1 MAGDSDRVKPGGD
14 AAEANKECDAFEEE
28 VAALKHA
35 YEQYFLGFE
44 KKPPL
49 RQHEELKR
57 RLNQFRARPHRIVAV
72 KFRVGSLQQ
81 KFQTY
86 ERLWERTLKEIENGT
101 YKRDVLRAQK
111 RAKAVEPRRKSGP
124 DVLEA
129 DGDSLEA
136 AMAAAAAA
144 VEQRTAPQLPKVPP
158 LAGLPPVGLPKVAPV
173 TGGLPPVPPL
183 GGLPKVSPASGSFP
197 AVAPVGGLPKVPP
210 ASGSFP
216 AVPPI
221 GGLPKVSPVSGSFPA
236 VAPVG
241 GLPKVPPASGSFP
254 AVAPP
259 AGLPK
264 LPPVGGLP
272 KVPQAAPPRPAAA
285 AAPGGGSEL
294 SDAKMRAVYDAYVS
308 AKRQGGEDTSKMS
321 YESVAQ
327 SLRKQVPEILAKT
340 KAKSVE
346 FKVVVKDGKAQL
358 KAVPKE

>member
-49 RQHEELKR
+49 RQHEELKK
-57 RLNQFRARPHRIVAV
+57 RLNHFRARPHRLVAV

-111 RAKAVEPRRKSGP
+111 KAKAAEPRRKAGP
-124 DVLEA
+124 DVLQA

-136 AMAAAAAA
+136 ALAAAAAA
-144 VEQRTAPQLPKVPP
+144 VEQRTPPQLPKIPS
-158 LAGLPPVGLPKVAPV
+158 LAGLP
-173 TGGLPPVPPL
+173 
-183 GGLPKVSPASGSFP
+183 
-197 AVAPVGGLPKVPP
+197 PVGGLPKVPP

-216 AVPPI
+216 SVP
-221 GGLPKVSPVSGSFPA
+221 
-236 VAPVG
+236 PVG

-254 AVAPP
+254 AVAP
-259 AGLPK
+259 AGGLPK
-264 LPPVGGLP
+264 VPPASGGFPAVPPVGGLP
-272 KVPQAAPPRPAAA
+272 KVPPASGGFPAVTPVGGLPRVPPASGSFAAVPPVGGLPKVPTAPPPRPTAA
-285 AAPGGGSEL
+285 AAPGGGADL
-294 SDAKMRAVYDAYVS
+294 SDARMRAVYDAYVS
-308 AKRQGGEDTSKMS
+308 AKRQGGEDTSRMS
-321 YESVAQ
+321 FESVAQ